1 MSAVQTAV
9 AAAPVIGVPG
19 QEYDVGFNDVVT
31 KIATSDIPFGAY
43 VSFNASGTCE
53 VPDGSS
59 DVNHAG
65 GAGIALIDHNKA
77 SGEGYKVGDAVRC
90 LVRGRA
96 FVRNEVSI
104 SHGAAVFVRHTATA
118 PEQLGD
124 FRNDADGTD
133 AVTPVGMRWFQ
144 GGAIGQAVIELGY
157 GGSAGPTGATGAT
170 GATGPTG
177 PTGPT
182 GA

>member
-1 MSAVQTAV
+1 MPPVQTAV
-9 AAAPVIGVPG
+9 AEAPAIGRPG

-31 KIATSDIPFGAY
+31 KIATGPIPFGAY
-43 VSFNASGTCE
+43 VSFKAAGACQ
-53 VPDGSS
+53 VPAEAG

-65 GAGIALIDHNKA
+65 GHGIALIDHNKS
-77 SGEGYKVGDAVRC
+77 SGAGYVAGDPVRC

-96 FVRNEVSI
+96 FTLNEVQI
-104 SHGAAVFVRHTATA
+104 AHGAAVFVRHTSTS
-118 PEQLGD
+118 PEQDGA
-124 FRNDADGTD
+124 FRNDADGSD

-144 GGAIGQAVIELGY
+144 GGAINQAVIEVGY

-177 PTGPT
+177 PTAG
-182 GA
+182 G